1 MRLSVLIVALGHASM
16 AFATP
21 PMVTGDITRPEYVD
35 ATFLAKTMFQSTAPT
50 LYAPLLIPQDMRSR
64 LILGAT
70 SLGISGGIE
79 ACIGLARLERE
90 SGVLS

>member
-21 PMVTGDITRPEYVD
+21 PMVTGDITRPDVD

-50 LYAPLLIPQDMRSR
+50 LYAPLPILQDMRSR